1 MDRTEYRQNSLE
13 TWNQLAPTWDEL
25 RDEIGTP
32 VAPVRDRM
40 LELLDPEEGETMLD
54 IACGAGEL
62 TELVAPRVGRV
73 ICTDFAEGMLSAAR
87 RRGEERGLSNVEYR
101 QMDAENM
108 DLDDASV
115 DGATCRFGYMLM
127 SDPVAAMQETKRVMR
142 DGGRVV
148 FAVWGEAVRNP
159 WALVPASVLL
169 ERGHLPPPDPDG
181 PGIFALGDRGRL
193 ESTLD
198 AAGLD
203 PSDIEDVEIQHQIA
217 DEEALWNRVSTTMG
231 PLAKAISEQPEDEQG
246 AIRAAIA
253 ERAEQ
258 FRGDDGY
265 HLAGAVWVV
274 RAT

>member
-13 TWNQLAPTWDEL
+13 TWNQLAPTWDER
-25 RDEIGTP
+25 RDEIGEP
-32 VAPVRDRM
+32 VEPVRDRM
-40 LELLDPEEGETMLD
+40 LQLLDPQQGETILD

-62 TELVAPRVGRV
+62 TESMSPRAGRV

-87 RRGEERGLSNVEYR
+87 RRGETLGLTNVDYR
-101 QMDAENM
+101 VMDAERM
-108 DLDDASV
+108 DLDDGSV

-127 SDPVAAMQETKRVMR
+127 SDPVAALRETRRVLR

-148 FAVWGEAVRNP
+148 FAVWGEPLRNP
-159 WALVPASVLL
+159 WALVPGSVLM
-169 ERGHLPPPDPDG
+169 ERGHMPPPDPDG
-181 PGIFALGDRGRL
+181 PGIFALGDRGKL
-193 ESTLD
+193 ESALD
-198 AAGLD
+198 AAGLT
-203 PSDIEDVEIQHQIA
+203 PNAIEDMEIQHQIA
-217 DEEALWNRVSTTMG
+217 DEEALWKRVSTTMG
-231 PLAKAISEQPEDEQG
+231 PLAKAISEQPEEEQA
-246 AIRAAIA
+246 AIRSAIA